1 MLGAVI
7 NALAILLGGGIGLLC
22 KQNIPER
29 ITTAVMHV
37 LGVFVLS
44 IGITGIFKGQNLLVL
59 PVSIVMGTIVGEL
72 LDIDGAVN
80 RLGDHLSRKFHT
92 SSGNFAQG
100 FVTAT
105 LIYCVGAMGM
115 VGSIQAGTTGDLSLL
130 TAKSALDG
138 IEAVMLSATLGVGVL
153 VSAAGVLLVEGGITL
168 LAGILAPVL
177 TEAMIAEMTCVG
189 SLMVMV
195 VGLNIMDVT
204 KFKAANYLPALLFTP
219 FITALFTT
227 LGIG

>member
-1 MLGAVI
+1 M
-7 NALAILLGGGIGLLC
+7 N
-22 KQNIPER
+22 
-29 ITTAVMHV
+29 
-37 LGVFVLS
+37 
-44 IGITGIFKGQNLLVL
+44 
-59 PVSIVMGTIVGEL
+59 
-72 LDIDGAVN
+72 
-80 RLGDHLSRKFHT
+80 
-92 SSGNFAQG
+92 GN
-100 FVTAT
+100 VTT
-105 LIYCVGAMGM
+105 LIIVASVMFCV
-115 VGSIQAGTTGDLSLL
+115 L
-130 TAKSALDG
+130 
-138 IEAVMLSATLGVGVL
+138 
-153 VSAAGVLLVEGGITL
+153 GGITL